1 MLPRGKTIG
10 TTLLRSARLCVQFFG
25 STLDTIDPHAKTEGG
40 ERAWAPSVQTRVR
53 RTRCSARDWPN
64 LLAVGRR
71 CDEIAP
77 AKQQSTRLTKE
88 EDSAYTEST

>member
-1 MLPRGKTIG
+1 M
-10 TTLLRSARLCVQFFG
+10 
-25 STLDTIDPHAKTEGG
+25 
-40 ERAWAPSVQTRVR
+40 APSVQTRVR

-88 EDSAYTEST
+88 EDSAYIGST